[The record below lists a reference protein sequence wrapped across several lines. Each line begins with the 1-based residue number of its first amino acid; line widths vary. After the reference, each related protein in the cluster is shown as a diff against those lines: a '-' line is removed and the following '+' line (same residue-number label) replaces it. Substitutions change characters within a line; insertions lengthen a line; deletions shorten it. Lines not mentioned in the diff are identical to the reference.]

1 MWAVGYRF
9 RKMIVFN
16 QLGYGKQLEIWKSGY
31 KQIMILKGLESF
43 YLCRFWFSNFENH
56 SVSIYFDSQIL
67 RIILKVYILIL
78 KFWESFGRYTVWF
91 PALTL
96 THTHSHTHS
105 FTHTLSHTH
114 SLTHSLSQTHSL
126 THTLTHTLS
135 HTHTLRKIYPTSY
148 SRRFVQLWESKCIP
162 TEWVSSLR
170 ISIYLIHQF
179 L

>member
-91 PALTL
+91 LALTL
-96 THTHSHTHS
+96 THTHS
-105 FTHTLSHTH
+105 FTHTL
-114 SLTHSLSQTHSL
+114 
-126 THTLTHTLS
+126 TLTNTLS
-135 HTHTLRKIYPTSY
+135 HTHTLTYTLQGCKKSVSTRALLGANFHQPERFFKIGMG
-148 SRRFVQLWESKCIP
+148 FL
-162 TEWVSSLR
+162 
-170 ISIYLIHQF
+170 SICR
-179 L
+179 